1 MITIYAGPSAID
13 GAPILAVVTGANGRP
28 SANAKTGPLA
38 QLWILPAD
46 RPVWDAIRAGHDRSV
61 CGDCPR
67 RPSIAGYG
75 RAGCYVARRAW
86 REVAQVQ
93 RCATGPADLA
103 GTCAALR
110 AAWRGIRL
118 GAYGDPGALPPGIVP
133 QLVEGAK
140 GWTGYTR
147 RWAVRPDLRPYCHA
161 SVEHELA
168 ALHAWREGWRT
179 FRVLQPS
186 DASLPTL
193 ERACPAASGRT
204 TCDRCRACRGSAGRS
219 VTIRE
224 H

>member
-1 MITIYAGPSAID
+1 MITAYAGPSAID
-13 GAPILAVVTGANGRP
+13 GAPIRAVLTGADRRASRNC
-28 SANAKTGPLA
+28 KTGPMA
-38 QLWILPAD
+38 QIWILPAD
-46 RPVWDAIRAGHDRSV
+46 RPVWDVIRAGHDRSV

-67 RPSIAGYG
+67 RPSVAGYG
-75 RAGCYVARRAW
+75 REACYVARRGW
-86 REVAQVQ
+86 REVASVQ
-93 RCATGPADLA
+93 RWSSPDPDLDRAAAALA
-103 GTCAALR
+103 GRLV
-110 AAWRGIRL
+110 RL

-147 RWAVRPDLRPYCHA
+147 RWQTRPDLRPYCHA

-168 ALHAWREGWRT
+168 AWHAWREGWRT

-186 DASLPTL
+186 DASLPKL

>member
-13 GAPILAVVTGANGRP
+13 GAPIRAVLTGADGR
-28 SANAKTGPLA
+28 SSRNRKTGPMA

-46 RPVWDAIRAGHDRSV
+46 RPVWPAVRAGQDVAV

-67 RPSIAGYG
+67 RPAVAGYG
-75 RAGCYVARRAW
+75 RAGCYVARHAW
-86 REVAQVQ
+86 REVASVQ
-93 RCATGPADLA
+93 RWSSSDPDLDRAAAALA
-103 GTCAALR
+103 GRLV
-110 AAWRGIRL
+110 RL

-147 RWAVRPDLRPYCHA
+147 RWQTRPDLRPYCHA

-168 ALHAWREGWRT
+168 AWHAWVAGWRT
-179 FRVLQPS
+179 FRVLQAW
-186 DASLPTL
+186 DASLPKL
-193 ERACPAASGRT
+193 ERPCPAAAGRT
-204 TCDRCRACRGSAGRS
+204 SCDHCRACKGSSGRS